1 MKPMQAQSD
10 IREYDAQVRSTD
22 LPGRVLCT
30 VRDHHFII
38 DGPVQNGFPGE
49 EVTPAEMFLASVASC
64 GVELVQMLAAQQDV
78 PLRSLDVKIHGMM
91 DRSNPVRTDY
101 TVFHSVRLDLT
112 LRGVTPEQGT
122 QVVEAFK
129 RR

>member
-1 MKPMQAQSD
+1 MQTQSD

-64 GVELVQMLAAQQDV
+64 GVELVQMLAAQQEV
-78 PLRSLDVKIHGMM
+78 PLRSLDVKIHGFM
-91 DRSNPVRTDY
+91 DRSKPVRTDY
-101 TVFHSVRLDLT
+101 TVFHSVRLDFT
-112 LRGVTPEQGT
+112 LRGVMQEQGT

>member
-1 MKPMQAQSD
+1 MQTQSD
-10 IREYDAQVRSTD
+10 IREYDAQVRSSD
-22 LPGRVLCT
+22 VPGRVLCT

-64 GVELVQMLAAQQDV
+64 GVELVQMLAVQQDF
-78 PLRSLDVKIHGMM
+78 PLRSLDVAIHGMM

-101 TVFHSVRLDLT
+101 TVFHSVHLQFT

>member
-1 MKPMQAQSD
+1 MQAPTPTD
-10 IREYDAQVRSTD
+10 IREYNAQVRSTD

-78 PLRSLDVKIHGMM
+78 PLRSLDVAIHGMM
-91 DRSNPVRTDY
+91 DRANPVRTAY
-101 TVFHSVRLDLT
+101 TVFHSVRLQFT
-112 LRGVTPEQGT
+112 LRGVTQEQGT
-122 QVVEAFK
+122 QVVEAFQ

>member
-1 MKPMQAQSD
+1 MQTQSD

-22 LPGRVLCT
+22 LPGRVLAT

-49 EVTPAEMFLASVASC
+49 EVTPSELFLAAVASC

-91 DRSNPVRTDY
+91 DRANPVRTDY
-101 TVFHSVRLDLT
+101 TVFHSVRLDFT
-112 LRGVTPEQGT
+112 LRGVTQEQGM

>member
-1 MKPMQAQSD
+1 MQTSSD

-22 LPGRVLCT
+22 LSGRVLCT

-101 TVFHSVRLDLT
+101 TVFRSVHLQFT
-112 LRGVTPEQGT
+112 LGGVTPEQGT

>member
-1 MKPMQAQSD
+1 MQTPTPSD

-64 GVELVQMLAAQQDV
+64 GVELVQMLALQQDV
-78 PLRSLDVKIHGMM
+78 PLRSLDVKIHGYM

-101 TVFHSVRLDLT
+101 TVFHSVRLDFT
-112 LRGVTPEQGT
+112 LRGVTQEQGT
-122 QVVEAFK
+122 QVVEAFQ

>member
-1 MKPMQAQSD
+1 MQNQSD

-78 PLRSLDVKIHGMM
+78 PLRSLDVRIHGMM

-101 TVFHSVRLDLT
+101 TVFHTVQLQFT

-122 QVVEAFK
+122 QVVDAFK